1 MPSNIVTAPTCSFF
15 QSSSV
20 FGTIST
26 TLPLGWTMVLTESN
40 TKSDAGS
47 IMYSISSLTDT
58 IGFMSP
64 MSGVV
69 FAMTLGAGAGGGV
82 ADFEGEQDDA
92 NKQKTRTARR
102 MCATF

>member
-1 MPSNIVTAPTCSFF
+1 
-15 QSSSV
+15 
-20 FGTIST
+20 
-26 TLPLGWTMVLTESN
+26 
-40 TKSDAGS
+40 
-47 IMYSISSLTDT
+47 
-58 IGFMSP
+58 MSP